1 MRLHFTGISVQTM
14 PVDVTSLFRR
24 KGVNPGYRNTSI
36 SCKKHQQVVQLLIC
50 YARFNVNLD
59 RRNLKVH

>member
-1 MRLHFTGISVQTM
+1 M
-14 PVDVTSLFRR
+14 PVDVTSSFRR